1 MKVTSGAVMATKES
15 KVEVEVAVLHTKV
28 DHIEESIH
36 GIRDQI
42 HGLDAR
48 IGRLE
53 RVTYML
59 LGGLLLLQSLPIIQE
74 MLTSL

>member
-1 MKVTSGAVMATKES
+1 MAARQS
-15 KVEVEVAVLHTKV
+15 KVEVEVAVLQTKI

-42 HGLDAR
+42 HGLDGR

-53 RVTYML
+53 RLSWTIGGALIL
-59 LGGLLLLQSLPIIQE
+59 LNLLPHIESFLP
-74 MLTSL
+74 